1 MRQRQRR
8 NGGRGGGFTPRQI
21 SVKLAIPLVGEISGI
36 WEPDDAERDAAWELY
51 VELATRISVVE
62 LREDEGLL
70 REALTSLYTVFGTT
84 RDILRRYGP
93 AVAPRVPAGQVT
105 FGALAVTVLNLC
117 VRPLLSKWHPLLTAH
132 ESLRS
137 DQVDPVSHE
146 RRWARSAEL
155 RKEIEQVRR
164 VMLALAEALNEVAG
178 VGDLIAV
185 RLPVQSPDSADS
197 ADSAVADRP
206 SAHRSPG
213 ERS

>member
-8 NGGRGGGFTPRQI
+8 TGGRSSAFVPRQI
-21 SVKLAIPLVGEISGI
+21 SVKLAIPLVGEISGV
-36 WEPDDAERDAAWELY
+36 WEPDEAERDAAWELY

-62 LREDEGLL
+62 LNEDEGLL
-70 REALTSLYTVFGTT
+70 REALSSLYTVFGTT

-137 DQVDPVSHE
+137 EHVDPVSHE
-146 RRWARSAEL
+146 RRWARTPEL
-155 RKEIEQVRR
+155 RKEIEGVRR
-164 VMLALAEALNEVAG
+164 VMLALADALNEVAG

-185 RLPVQSPDSADS
+185 RLPVQPSDSDGSTETPD
-197 ADSAVADRP
+197 
-206 SAHRSPG
+206 RSRDQR
-213 ERS
+213 EEAQD

>member
-8 NGGRGGGFTPRQI
+8 TGGRSSAFIPRQV
-21 SVKLAIPLVGEISGI
+21 SVKLAIPLVGEISGV
-36 WEPDDAERDAAWELY
+36 WEPDEAERDAAWELY

-62 LREDEGLL
+62 LDENEGLL
-70 REALTSLYTVFGTT
+70 REALSSLYTVFGTT

-137 DQVDPVSHE
+137 DLVDPVAHE

-155 RKEIEQVRR
+155 REELEGVRR
-164 VMLALAEALNEVAG
+164 VMLALADALNEVAG

-185 RLPVQSPDSADS
+185 RLPVQSADADESTETVAPGPDRREEAQ
-197 ADSAVADRP
+197 
-206 SAHRSPG
+206 G
-213 ERS
+213 